1 MRRGCKRSR
10 PRRGLF
16 ALPRVPGA
24 KKVAKAKRRDVSWL
38 ARTTPDTGLVEF
50 SEAFDRLT
58 PEGKRY
64 IVAHEQAHLEA
75 GADHDAKFYEVLKKL
90 TKERRIDWETAWGL
104 ETFNL
109 PRGRRGYERVAR
121 AMCPHG
127 RGSCTI

>member
-1 MRRGCKRSR
+1 VRRCSR
-10 PRRGLF
+10 GRHRRGLF

-24 KKVAKAKRRDVSWL
+24 KKVAKAKRRDVTWL

-75 GADHDAKFYEVLKKL
+75 GPDHDHKFYEVLKRL
-90 TKERRIDWETAWGL
+90 TKERRIDWATAWEL
-104 ETFNL
+104 ETYNL
-109 PRGRRGYERVAR
+109 PRGRRGYEKMAR
-121 AMCPHG
+121 AMCPYG
-127 RGSCTI
+127 DARCQR